1 MGTNLLFSFIFIY
14 LFLNPY
20 IYITDRELYIMV
32 RDTSLS
38 AYISIS
44 PILGHKQQIVFDTIK
59 LLGSPTDL
67 EITQYLNLGDPNKV
81 RPRRNELLKNGSIVE
96 CEKRECSVSGRTVWS
111 WRIKNE

>member
-1 MGTNLLFSFIFIY
+1 
-14 LFLNPY
+14 
-20 IYITDRELYIMV
+20 MV

-96 CEKRECSVSGRTVWS
+96 CEKRECSVSGRTVRENNS
-111 WRIKNE
+111 KILCTNNHIVYDGNNETN